1 MPAILC
7 ATCLNAEHGT
17 ESQADELLRP
27 LLPDLLPWL
36 VTRRWFTHE
45 HGHLEQLAPVSA
57 SVLDGPRAGDPHGP
71 VLLHSVLDARHGST
85 GSRHYQLLVGLRP
98 SLPEALAP
106 AGIGIARGGRWDGWS
121 LYEATEDH
129 ELMERLLERTVASGM
144 GVAAESAV
152 DAGADTGEL
161 RMSLTGAGPVPRG
174 LSARALAVEQSN
186 STVVYGDRLLFK
198 IFRQPEPGPHPET
211 EALRGL
217 TQVHCDRIPGLAGWL
232 HTDGEPQQAMVL
244 GILEEFLP
252 ARGDGWQLAVEQ
264 AAECITGACRTVPAV
279 DGFTD
284 EARAL
289 GGAVAEVHAA
299 LAEAFGQVEL
309 GPEQIVALVDGL
321 HRELRAAVREVPE
334 LEAYVGRLSSLYD
347 DFGKLALR
355 GRGLAAQRIHGD
367 LHLGQVLR
375 TEGGW
380 KVIDFEGEPARPVA
394 ERVLP
399 QPVLKDVAGMLRSF
413 EYAGQQAL
421 AGLQPSAGSGD
432 VAERGEPP
440 AGESAERTAARL
452 RRNRRAYAWAVR
464 NRRAFTAGYAA
475 AGGVDPHCH
484 PVVLRAFEAEKAVYE
499 AVYEAQHRPAWL
511 PIPMA
516 AIQRLVFG
524 R

>member
-1 MPAILC
+1 MPATLC
-7 ATCLNAEHGT
+7 ATCLSAEHGA
-17 ESQADELLRP
+17 ELQADELLRP
-27 LLPDLLPWL
+27 LLPALLPWL

-45 HGHLEQLAPVSA
+45 QGHLEGLTPVSA
-57 SVLDGPRAGDPHGP
+57 SVLDGGADAP
-71 VLLHSVLDARHGST
+71 VLLHSLLDARHG
-85 GSRHYQLLVGLRP
+85 GSGAHHYQLLVGLRP
-98 SLPEALAP
+98 TLPNSLAKAE
-106 AGIGIARGGRWDGWS
+106 IGRASGGRWDGWS

-129 ELMERLLERTVASGM
+129 ELMERLLERTTRGPEA
-144 GVAAESAV
+144 
-152 DAGADTGEL
+152 GEL
-161 RMSLTGAGPVPRG
+161 RMSLTGAEQVPRG

-186 STVVYGDRLLFK
+186 STVIYGDRLLFK

-211 EALRGL
+211 DALRGL
-217 TQVHCDRIPGLAGWL
+217 TRVHCDRIPGLAGWL
-232 HTDGEPQQAMVL
+232 HTEGDPQDSVVL

-252 ARGDGWQLAVEQ
+252 ARGDGWKLAVEQ
-264 AAECITGACRTVPAV
+264 AADCISGSCRTVPAL

-284 EARAL
+284 EARTL
-289 GGAVAEVHAA
+289 GAAVAEVHTA
-299 LAEAFGQVEL
+299 LGEAFGQVEL
-309 GPEQIVALVDGL
+309 GPQEIVELVD
-321 HRELRAAVREVPE
+321 RMRQELRAATRQVPE
-334 LEAYVGRLSSLYD
+334 LEPYAGRVGGLYE

-355 GRGLAAQRIHGD
+355 GRGLRAQRIHGD

-375 TEGGW
+375 TEDGW

-394 ERVLP
+394 ERYLP

-421 AGLQPSAGSGD
+421 AGLPALPEDSQSS
-432 VAERGEPP
+432 
-440 AGESAERTAARL
+440 AGESAEQAAARL
-452 RRNRRAYAWAVR
+452 RRSRRAYAWAVR

>member
-1 MPAILC
+1 
-7 ATCLNAEHGT
+7 
-17 ESQADELLRP
+17 
-27 LLPDLLPWL
+27 
-36 VTRRWFTHE
+36 
-45 HGHLEQLAPVSA
+45 
-57 SVLDGPRAGDPHGP
+57 
-71 VLLHSVLDARHGST
+71 
-85 GSRHYQLLVGLRP
+85 
-98 SLPEALAP
+98 
-106 AGIGIARGGRWDGWS
+106 
-121 LYEATEDH
+121 
-129 ELMERLLERTVASGM
+129 
-144 GVAAESAV
+144 
-152 DAGADTGEL
+152 
-161 RMSLTGAGPVPRG
+161 MSLTGAEPLPRG

-198 IFRQPEPGPHPET
+198 IFRQPEPGLHPET

-217 TQVHCDRIPGLAGWL
+217 TQVRCERIPGLAGWL
-232 HTDGEPQQAMVL
+232 HTDGEPQQSMVL

-264 AAECITGACRTVPAV
+264 AGDCITGSCPTVPAV

-289 GGAVAEVHAA
+289 GAAVAEVHAS

-309 GPEQIVALVDGL
+309 GPAEIVALVDGL

-334 LEAYVGRLSSLYD
+334 LEPYAGRLGSLYE

-355 GRGLAAQRIHGD
+355 GRGLRAQRVHGD

-421 AGLQPSAGSGD
+421 AGLGPLPRIVGQGD
-432 VAERGEPP
+432 SP
-440 AGESAERTAARL
+440 AGESAEQATARL
-452 RRNRRAYAWAVR
+452 RRSRRAYAWAVR

-499 AVYEAQHRPAWL
+499 AVYEAQHRPTWL